1 MRRFRIARVTVVVC
15 AAVMAMLL
23 TSDRADAGKR
33 KPKPSSSDFIII
45 KMQDVSVSSL
55 SRTRI
60 PGPDVTLSGDLHLV
74 SQALVAPEGTLA
86 GFRLHTNLAGVSASS
101 DTTTYVAVG
110 AGDAIPSDCG
120 PEPCQPSTW
129 AVTFRLVPNQGSG
142 GESLLFD
149 LVVVTE
155 YDADGSLV
163 GACVIGQDGCGTIL

>member
-1 MRRFRIARVTVVVC
+1 MCCSESEAGNDETFRIARVTLVVS
-15 AAVMAMLL
+15 AAVMAMLV
-23 TSDRADAGKR
+23 TSDSADAGKK

-45 KMQDVSVSSL
+45 KMQDVCVSSL
-55 SRTRI
+55 SRTGI

-86 GFRLHTNLAGVSASS
+86 GFRLNLAGVTASS
-101 DTTTYVAVG
+101 DTSTYVAVG

-149 LVVVTE
+149 LVIVTE

-163 GACVIGQDGCGTIL
+163 GACVVG